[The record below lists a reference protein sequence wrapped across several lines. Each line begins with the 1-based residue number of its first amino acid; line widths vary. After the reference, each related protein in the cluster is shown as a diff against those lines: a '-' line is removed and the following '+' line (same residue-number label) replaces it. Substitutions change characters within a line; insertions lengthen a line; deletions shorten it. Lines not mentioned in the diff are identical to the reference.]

1 MELHT
6 EKLKAVRKRK
16 KITAGELAG
25 KMGISRMTLGAWEN
39 GKRIP
44 SEAKIRML
52 AKVLEIPA
60 DEISDLT
67 PDKTVS
73 DIDLASFASSIRS
86 VLSGYKKKNLPRQTD
101 LIADIM
107 GVMKELSDARLII
120 GAMIS
125 SLPSIFYIKGT
136 DLKYIA
142 VSEAFLKNL
151 SLNKDYDVIGKND
164 FDFFPENE
172 AKINDEMDRK
182 VMSDGK
188 SILNIE
194 GYIPG
199 NRKAK
204 WGIMSKIPVL
214 DAEGK
219 IEGLVGCFVD
229 ITEHKKAEA
238 KYNRIVNLS
247 PNPVC
252 VLGTDGCFKFVNP
265 AWEKVLGHTREALL
279 AKPLLSMIHPD
290 DHARINAEM
299 ARLAEGE
306 LSLDFE
312 CRHLHRDG
320 STRCFRWT
328 ATSIPQEKLI
338 YCIAADTTG
347 RRQIEESL
355 RVHQTELEI
364 QNEELRRIQ
373 TELEAGRVRYFEL
386 YDLAPVGFCTL
397 SEKGLI
403 LEANI
408 AAATLFGVLREKLI
422 KRPFTGFVLPED
434 QDSCCLKRKALAAT
448 SLEQNWNMRMQRADG
463 SSFWAHIQAKPMRNG
478 ECMIAL
484 HDLSGRKELESTT
497 LVRT

>member
-6 EKLKAVRKRK
+6 EKLKAVRKHK
-16 KITAGELAG
+16 KITTEELAG

-52 AKVLEIPA
+52 AKLLEIPA

-73 DIDLASFASSIRS
+73 DVNLASFASSIRS
-86 VLSGYKKKNLPRQTD
+86 VLSGYQEKNLHRQTD
-101 LIADIM
+101 LISGIM
-107 GVMKELSDARLII
+107 GMMKELSDAKMII

-136 DLKYIA
+136 DLRYIA
-142 VSEAFLKNL
+142 ASEAFLKNL
-151 SLNKDYDVIGKND
+151 SLNKNYDVIGKND

-172 AKINDEMDRK
+172 AKINNEMDRK
-182 VMSDGK
+182 VVSDGK

-194 GYIPG
+194 EYIPG

-204 WGIMSKIPVL
+204 WGIMSKIPIL

-238 KYNRIVNLS
+238 KYNRIVNMS
-247 PNPVC
+247 PNPIC
-252 VLGTDGCFKFVNP
+252 VLGTDGYFKFVNP
-265 AWEKVLGHTREALL
+265 TWEKVLGHTRETLL
-279 AKPLLSMIHPD
+279 AKPLLSIIHPD

-299 ARLAEGE
+299 TRLAEGN

-312 CRHLHRDG
+312 CRYLHSDG
-320 STRCFRWT
+320 SIRYFLWT
-328 ATSIPQEKLI
+328 AAPIPQENLI
-338 YCIAADTTG
+338 YCIATDTTG

-355 RVHQTELEI
+355 RVHQIELEM

-373 TELEAGRVRYFEL
+373 TELEAGRVRYFDL

-397 SEKGLI
+397 NEKGLI

-408 AAATLFGVLREKLI
+408 TAATLFGTPREKLI
-422 KRPFTGFVLPED
+422 KRPFTRFVLPED
-434 QDSCCLKRKALAAT
+434 QDSCYLKRKALAAT
-448 SLEQNWNMRMQRADG
+448 GREQDWDMRMRHTDG
-463 SSFWAHIQAKPMRNG
+463 SSFWAYIQAKTMRNG
-478 ECMIAL
+478 ESMIVI
-484 HDLSGRKELESTT
+484 HDISERKKRESST
-497 LVRT
+497 R